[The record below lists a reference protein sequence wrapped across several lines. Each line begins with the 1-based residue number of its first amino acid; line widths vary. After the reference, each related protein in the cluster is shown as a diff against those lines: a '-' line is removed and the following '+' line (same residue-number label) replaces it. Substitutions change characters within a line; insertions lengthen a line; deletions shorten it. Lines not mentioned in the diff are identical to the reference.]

1 MKKLMV
7 VLMAVIF
14 AFGINGCR
22 NKNNKPDS
30 VDESVAKEKEWTKQ
44 DIRALFIGKSNN
56 SNWEI
61 EDCVVTP
68 DFAFD
73 RVGVVLFTDNE
84 KKTSNVAFL
93 SEDGDYQTCG
103 VFAKTCSESELTYCG
118 NGEVTFK
125 LETEEGIAYNCKI
138 TLSIE
143 DSCVNFVVE
152 DDL

>member
-1 MKKLMV
+1 
-7 VLMAVIF
+7 MAVIL
-14 AFGINGCR
+14 AFGINGCC
-22 NKNNKPDS
+22 NKNNVPDS
-30 VDESVAKEKEWTKQ
+30 FDESVAKEKEWTKQ
-44 DIRALFIGKSNN
+44 EIRTLFIGKRNS

-103 VFAKTCSESELTYCG
+103 VFAKTYSESELTYCG
-118 NGEVTFK
+118 YGEVIFK
-125 LETEEGIAYNCKI
+125 LQTEEGIAYNCKI

-143 DSCVNFVVE
+143 DSCINLVVE
-152 DDL
+152 DDLK